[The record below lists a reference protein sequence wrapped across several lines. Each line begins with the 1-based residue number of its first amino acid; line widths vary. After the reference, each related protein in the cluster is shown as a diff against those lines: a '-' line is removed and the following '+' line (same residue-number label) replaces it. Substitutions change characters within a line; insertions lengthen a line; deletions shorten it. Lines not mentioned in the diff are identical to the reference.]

1 MDGRCGNLGKM
12 LDGPG
17 FFEGF
22 VGLLEETYLH
32 ILFWVMICEK
42 ASPRKSQETNLAPFV
57 LAASRQM

>member
-1 MDGRCGNLGKM
+1 MEDVETWEKCWMAR
-12 LDGPG
+12 G